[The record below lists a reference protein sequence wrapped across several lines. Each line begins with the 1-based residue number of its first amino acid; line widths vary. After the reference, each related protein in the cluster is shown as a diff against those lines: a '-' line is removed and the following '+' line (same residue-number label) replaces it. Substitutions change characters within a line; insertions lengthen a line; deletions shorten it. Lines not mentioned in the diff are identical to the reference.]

1 MSDVPLGAFLSGGLD
16 SGAIVALAS
25 QSLSEG
31 SQPDKSEPIRLR
43 TFTLGFANWPLD
55 ERSLAEATARRWHTQ
70 QQSLEISQSQLVAD
84 LPDALH
90 AMDQPTIDGI
100 NSWYISRAARQAGL
114 TVALSGVG
122 GDELFAG
129 YPSFRQAP
137 RLERTPAWLGR
148 LAVRGFGR
156 WMGSPDSR
164 RKTNAYFDGDSLYP
178 YPYFAVRGLFTSSQI
193 QNLLRR
199 EVLEQILYSREL
211 AEWQKV
217 VADNLEV
224 ARKYDAVGKVSWLEL
239 SHYMRSTLLRD
250 TDMMSMAHSLEV
262 RVPFV
267 DHRRARKCA
276 SGKRPVEGRWIEIET
291 SAVPG
296 AAR

>member
-1 MSDVPLGAFLSGGLD
+1 M
-16 SGAIVALAS
+16 
-25 QSLSEG
+25 
-31 SQPDKSEPIRLR
+31 
-43 TFTLGFANWPLD
+43 
-55 ERSLAEATARRWHTQ
+55 
-70 QQSLEISQSQLVAD
+70 
-84 LPDALH
+84 
-90 AMDQPTIDGI
+90 
-100 NSWYISRAARQAGL
+100 

-137 RLERTPAWLGR
+137 RLERTPPWLGR

-178 YPYFAVRGLFTSSQI
+178 HPYFAVRGLFTSSQI

-199 EVLEQILYSREL
+199 EILEQILFSREL

-239 SHYMRSTLLRD
+239 SQYMRSTLLRD

-267 DHRRARKCA
+267 DHRLVESVLPVSDRWKVDGSKLKPLLSRALQDDLPVQVLGGA
-276 SGKRPVEGRWIEIET
+276 KRTFTFPFET
-291 SAVPG
+291 WLRQGLGEQVKARLAAPSALGGWFQPDGVKQTWQEFENG
-296 AAR
+296 QVGWARPWSLYVLDQWLEKIL